1 MNRWAY
7 FRGWAY
13 FQRDYYYVLV
23 IELYVDSYL
32 FSAFLQEGKQ
42 GSSSWVVG
50 GETDWFMEGHTP
62 HHVHYVGM
70 GTMGHH
76 FGLMDVVHEV
86 LSIFLTG
93 HG

>member
-1 MNRWAY
+1 MGVLSRVGL
-7 FRGWAY
+7 FS
-13 FQRDYYYVLV
+13 RDYCTLA
-23 IELYVDSYL
+23 LCPCQCTYL

-70 GTMGHH
+70 GTAGHR